1 MSQQTII
8 TDPKRK
14 KSYLQRLGQNIIHH
28 KWAYIML
35 IPVVA
40 YYILFHYG
48 PLYGVQIA
56 FKDFTPGRGIV
67 GSKWVGFK
75 HFISFFQGVYFVRTV
90 RNTLLINIYGLI
102 WGFPAPII
110 LALLLDE
117 VHNLKFKKLVQTVT
131 YLPHFISTVV
141 ICGILSNFCQTSG
154 LFNNLAMALIP
165 GYEKVALL
173 SRPELFRTLYI
184 GSNIWQSIGFDSIIY
199 MAAIAGVDQE
209 LYEAGAIDGITN
221 RFQRVR
227 YITFPSIVPTITIM
241 FILSIGSLMNVGYE
255 KTLLLYN
262 DQILEVSDIIS
273 TFVYRKG
280 LLEADYS
287 YSAAIGLFNSV
298 INCALLVTANTIS
311 SKVSENSLW

>member
-1 MSQQTII
+1 VSQQTII

-90 RNTLLINIYGLI
+90 KNTLLINIYGLI

-154 LFNNLAMALIP
+154 LFNNLAMSLIP

-184 GSNIWQSIGFDSIIY
+184 GSNIWQSIGWNSIIFI
-199 MAAIAGVDQE
+199 AALAGVDAE
-209 LYEAGAIDGITN
+209 LYDAIAVDGGN
-221 RFQRVR
+221 RWHRVR
-227 YITFPSIVPTITIM
+227 HVSIPCILPTVVIM
-241 FILSIGSLMNVGYE
+241 LIMRIGNMMSVGSEKIILMYNESTYE
-255 KTLLLYN
+255 VA
-262 DQILEVSDIIS
+262 DVIS
-273 TFVYRKG
+273 TYVYRRG
-280 LLEADYS
+280 LLEFAYS
-287 YSAAIGLFNSV
+287 FSAAVGLFNNI
-298 INCALLVTANTIS
+298 INFILVNVANTVS
-311 SKVSENSLW
+311 RKVTETSLW

>member
-14 KSYLQRLGQNIIHH
+14 KSYLHRLALNIIHH
-28 KWAYIML
+28 KWAYLML

-56 FKDFTPGRGIV
+56 FKDFSPGKGIT

-75 HFISFFQGVYFVRTV
+75 HFISFFQGVYFTRTI

-102 WGFPAPII
+102 WGFPAPLI

-117 VHNLKFKKLVQTVT
+117 VHHLKFKKLVQTVT

-141 ICGILSNFCQTSG
+141 ICGILSNFCQTNG
-154 LFNNLAMALIP
+154 LFNNLATAMIP
-165 GYEKVALL
+165 GYTKVALL

-184 GSNIWQSIGFDSIIY
+184 GSNIWQSIGWNSIIFI
-199 MAAIAGVDQE
+199 AALAGVDAE
-209 LYEAGAIDGITN
+209 LYDAIAVDGGN
-221 RFQRVR
+221 RWHRVR
-227 YITFPSIVPTITIM
+227 HVSIPCILPTVVIM
-241 FILSIGSLMNVGYE
+241 LIMRIGNMMSVGSEKIILMYNESTYE
-255 KTLLLYN
+255 VA
-262 DQILEVSDIIS
+262 DVIS
-273 TFVYRKG
+273 TYVYRRG
-280 LLEADYS
+280 LLEFAYS
-287 YSAAIGLFNSV
+287 FSAAVGLFNNIINFILVNIANSV
-298 INCALLVTANTIS
+298 SKKVTET
-311 SKVSENSLW
+311 SLW

>member
-56 FKDFTPGRGIV
+56 FKDFTPGRGIL

-75 HFISFFQGVYFVRTV
+75 HFISFFEGVYFVRTV
-90 RNTLLINIYGLI
+90 RNTLLINIYGLL
-102 WGFPAPII
+102 WGFPMPIV

-117 VHNLKFKKLVQTVT
+117 VHNLKFKKVVQTVT

-141 ICGILSNFCQTSG
+141 ICGILSNFCASNG

-165 GYEKVALL
+165 GYEKTALL
-173 SRPELFRTLYI
+173 ARPELFRTLYI
-184 GSNIWQSIGFDSIIY
+184 GSNIWQSVGWNSIIFI
-199 MAAIAGVDQE
+199 AALAGVDAE
-209 LYEAGAIDGITN
+209 LYDAIAVDGGN
-221 RFQRVR
+221 RWHRVR
-227 YITFPSIVPTITIM
+227 HVSIPCILPTVVIM
-241 FILSIGSLMNVGYE
+241 LIMRIGNMMSVGSEKILLMYNESTYE
-255 KTLLLYN
+255 VA
-262 DQILEVSDIIS
+262 DVIS
-273 TFVYRKG
+273 TYVYRRG
-280 LLEADYS
+280 LLEFS
-287 YSAAIGLFNSV
+287 YSFSSAVGLFNNI
-298 INCALLVTANTIS
+298 INFILVNLANTVS
-311 SKVSENSLW
+311 RKVTETSLW

>member
-56 FKDFTPGRGIV
+56 FKDFTPGRGIL

-75 HFISFFQGVYFVRTV
+75 HFISFFEGVYFVRTV
-90 RNTLLINIYGLI
+90 RNTLLINIYGLL
-102 WGFPAPII
+102 WGFPMPIV

-117 VHNLKFKKLVQTVT
+117 VHNLKFKKVVQTVT

-165 GYEKVALL
+165 GYEKTALL
-173 SRPELFRTLYI
+173 ARPELFRTLYI
-184 GSNIWQSIGFDSIIY
+184 GSNIWQSVGWNSIIFI
-199 MAAIAGVDQE
+199 AALAGVDAE
-209 LYEAGAIDGITN
+209 LYDAIAVDGGN
-221 RFQRVR
+221 RWHRVR
-227 YITFPSIVPTITIM
+227 HVSIPCILPTVVIM
-241 FILSIGSLMNVGYE
+241 LIMRIGNMMSVGSEKIILMYNESTYE
-255 KTLLLYN
+255 VA
-262 DQILEVSDIIS
+262 DVIS
-273 TFVYRKG
+273 TYVYRRG
-280 LLEADYS
+280 LLEFS
-287 YSAAIGLFNSV
+287 YSFSSAVGLFNNI
-298 INCALLVTANTIS
+298 INFILVNLANTVS
-311 SKVSENSLW
+311 RKVTETSLW